1 MSENNTLP
9 QKYIYARD
17 NGMLKI
23 AQEFAAAQYR
33 LTVNELKAWIL
44 FIASV
49 DQPVEE
55 GVDCIYVFDAL
66 DFADKLGID
75 PRKAR
80 GKIVADLF
88 IRLSKNSV
96 DMRSRT
102 KENGEQDIF
111 HSNFISYVEYRSD
124 TYRLEIGIPKKLKPY
139 LSALKAGTFINLDV
153 QDILALDSASSMRIF
168 IYCKNLE
175 RLGTSTVEINK
186 FRQDL
191 GFDKVYSEYYEFK
204 RNILKPAI
212 REIRKHTDY
221 KEFYIEDNGRRG
233 VPATYLHFGFQ
244 KTFDSDNVVFKTDSA
259 TAELMRQKFS
269 PQVQVVISI
278 ATDNGFN
285 PRYIRDAFDNVP
297 DEVVIAN
304 FRYVFDIIHREEK
317 TAEKKD
323 KSVYGRYFLKAVKE
337 NWAGKNH
344 ATDKMLKK
352 QKDYE
357 NNQKLQQQMQDIQDR
372 ERMALKTEDYRQK
385 AIKYLA
391 EMDFTELDHFIQK
404 NQAALDRLAGKR
416 PFDVNHALTKKR
428 NYREYRFLLQI
439 VTGQMISGIID
450 VPRSQ
455 TLFG

>member
-1 MSENNTLP
+1 
-9 QKYIYARD
+9 
-17 NGMLKI
+17 
-23 AQEFAAAQYR
+23 
-33 LTVNELKAWIL
+33 
-44 FIASV
+44 
-49 DQPVEE
+49 
-55 GVDCIYVFDAL
+55 
-66 DFADKLGID
+66 
-75 PRKAR
+75 
-80 GKIVADLF
+80 
-88 IRLSKNSV
+88 
-96 DMRSRT
+96 
-102 KENGEQDIF
+102 
-111 HSNFISYVEYRSD
+111 
-124 TYRLEIGIPKKLKPY
+124 
-139 LSALKAGTFINLDV
+139 
-153 QDILALDSASSMRIF
+153 
-168 IYCKNLE
+168 
-175 RLGTSTVEINK
+175 
-186 FRQDL
+186 
-191 GFDKVYSEYYEFK
+191 
-204 RNILKPAI
+204 
-212 REIRKHTDY
+212 
-221 KEFYIEDNGRRG
+221 
-233 VPATYLHFGFQ
+233 
-244 KTFDSDNVVFKTDSA
+244 
-259 TAELMRQKFS
+259 MRQKFS

-297 DEVVIAN
+297 DEVIIAN

-404 NQAALDRLAGKR
+404 NRAALDRLAGKR